1 MNTTEHTPR
10 VVVNITPPLALVR
23 FNRPAERNKLSTE
36 TLDELDSALTLI
48 ESYADVRRVIFTGTD
63 DAFLAGA
70 DITELSRLTSA
81 DALRFAQ
88 RGQNLFARV
97 AALPQLTVA
106 AINGYCFGG
115 GLDFTLHCRLR
126 YAVPTAT
133 FAHPGA
139 TLGIITGW
147 GGTQRLPAVIGEARA
162 LEMFLTA
169 RRLTS
174 AEALAW
180 GLVHR
185 ICDDAVVEAMNVVAA
200 KD

>member
-1 MNTTEHTPR
+1 MNSTEHTPR
-10 VVVNITPPLALVR
+10 VVANITPPLALIR
-23 FNRPAERNKLSTE
+23 FDRPAERNKLSIE
-36 TLDELDSALTLI
+36 TLDELSAALTLI
-48 ESYADVRRVIFTGTD
+48 ESRADVRRVIFTGTD

-70 DITELSRLTSA
+70 DITELSRLTYA
-81 DALRFAQ
+81 DALEFAR

-97 AALPQLTVA
+97 AALPQLTIA

-115 GLDFTLHCRLR
+115 GLDFALHCRLR
-126 YAVPTAT
+126 YAAPTAV

-147 GGTQRLPAVIGEARA
+147 SGTQRLPAVIGQARA

-174 AEALAW
+174 AEAFAW
-180 GLVHR
+180 GLVHK
-185 ICDDAVVEAMNVVAA
+185 ICDDPLAEAVRAGEM
-200 KD
+200 KS